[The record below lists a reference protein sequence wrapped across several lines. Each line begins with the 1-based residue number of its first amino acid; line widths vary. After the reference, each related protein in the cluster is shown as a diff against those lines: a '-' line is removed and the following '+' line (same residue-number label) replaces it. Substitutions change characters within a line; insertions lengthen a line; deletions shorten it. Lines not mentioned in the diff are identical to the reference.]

1 MTNGEHVIE
10 TLILGMRDGKDAL
23 EVVQEPSVQDNLHMF
38 GDVILNEGEAVRIAC
53 HVVYSLYEGKFP
65 VDHLE
70 VGDICI
76 DAFQTSPCIIT
87 NINDRSIHVLYFNGK
102 THKFKKS
109 QERYFKK
116 LGPNL
121 KEQLAL
127 FMDDCQLFAK
137 SSMEIKSPSEFLL
150 AKFKKVQH
158 EVDEDPDVV
167 EDSQF

>member
-65 VDHLE
+65 IDHLE
-70 VGDICI
+70 FGDICI
-76 DAFQTSPCIIT
+76 DAFGCSPCIIT

-102 THKFKKS
+102 THKFKRS

-116 LGPNL
+116 TGMNFRY
-121 KEQLAL
+121 QLQTTIDNFHQAY
-127 FMDDCQLFAK
+127 FVRQA
-137 SSMEIKSPSEFLL
+137 
-150 AKFKKVQH
+150 QN
-158 EVDEDPDVV
+158 DEDRKVNTPYNKQILNINE
-167 EDSQF
+167 ED

>member
-10 TLILGMRDGKDAL
+10 TLVLGMRDGKDPL
-23 EVVQEPSVQDNLHMF
+23 DIVQEPSVQDNLHLL
-38 GDVILNEGEAVRIAC
+38 GDVILNEEEAIRIAC
-53 HVVYSLYEGKFP
+53 HVVYSLYDGKFP

-87 NINDRSIHVLYFNGK
+87 NVNDRSIHVLYFNGK

-116 LGPNL
+116 LDKNI
-121 KEQLAL
+121 
-127 FMDDCQLFAK
+127 CQLLNN
-137 SSMEIKSPSEFLL
+137 LL
-150 AKFKKVQH
+150 SIADRKVNTPFNEQILNINK
-158 EVDEDPDVV
+158 ED
-167 EDSQF
+167 

>member
-23 EVVQEPSVQDNLHMF
+23 DIVQEPSIQDNLHMF
-38 GDVILNEGEAVRIAC
+38 GDVILNEEEAICIAC
-53 HVVYSLYEGKFP
+53 HVVYSLYDGKFP
-65 VDHLE
+65 VDHLA

-116 LGPNL
+116 LDKNIYQLLNNL
-121 KEQLAL
+121 LSIADRKVNTPYNEQILNINKE
-127 FMDDCQLFAK
+127 D
-137 SSMEIKSPSEFLL
+137 
-150 AKFKKVQH
+150 
-158 EVDEDPDVV
+158 
-167 EDSQF
+167 